1 MPSKKRRRR
10 PAGQAAPRRTQ
21 QNQTRQRPTPAP
33 TGQRVEDSFF
43 YEHPARTRR
52 EDNLVEFPT
61 GQTRPSQRPEG
72 QRPRRPSKA
81 RPARRP
87 SGARRPAQ
95 ARPAQSVP
103 RREGQRRRR
112 VTRKMLRRR
121 RMMRRLTAVALV
133 LCVAAAGIYLTM
145 TMLFKIN
152 VIRVAGPDGAALD
165 EAGPYTSSQI
175 LDTLGVKVEEN
186 IFSFDPAEKAAMLEK
201 SFPLL
206 EQIEVKRVYPST
218 VVVQVTPATPAYTMQ
233 TPNGWISLSAGLKI
247 LSAEIEK
254 PDLLV
259 LYGGDPVSVTPGDQ
273 LAYALP
279 DPALSGTAASEA
291 ASSDSGAVQAEDGR
305 VDALNTLLTALDDRG
320 LLQDVTRIEYADV
333 EEIAFLY
340 QDRISV
346 LLGTLN
352 ELDYKLDYAE
362 YMLLNKEGKGCAET
376 DTGQLD
382 CSHVKTDGTLQA
394 IFAQGVPE
402 LPSGYVVPEQT
413 PAADAAGEETGLTG
427 EEGTAAGETPAEGQA
442 DAQTGAETDT
452 QTDAQAG
459 TDGEDTQPAAAQQ
472 DTGTVNQAA
481 GDGQAAQTPAEGQTN
496 EE

>member
-10 PAGQAAPRRTQ
+10 PAGRAAP
-21 QNQTRQRPTPAP
+21 QRPQQGQNSQRPAP
-33 TGQRVEDSFF
+33 AAGSDQRVEDSFF
-43 YEHPARTRR
+43 YEHPPRARRQ
-52 EDNLVEFPT
+52 DNLVEFPT
-61 GQTRPSQRPEG
+61 GQTRPSQRPGE
-72 QRPRRPSKA
+72 QRTRNGA
-81 RPARRP
+81 RPQQVRP
-87 SGARRPAQ
+87 VRSANGARRPAQ
-95 ARPAQSVP
+95 ARPSASAP
-103 RREGQRRRR
+103 RREGRRRR
-112 VTRKMLRRR
+112 RLTRKMLRRR
-121 RMMRRLTAVALV
+121 RMMRRLTAVFLV
-133 LCVAAAGIYLTM
+133 LCVAAAGVYLTV

-152 VIRVAGPDGAALD
+152 AIQVAGPDGATLT

-175 LDTLGVKVEEN
+175 LETLGVQVEEN
-186 IFSFDPAEKAAMLEK
+186 IFSFDPGEKAAMLEK
-201 SFPLL
+201 TFPLL

-233 TPNGWISLSAGLKI
+233 TSTGWINLSAGLKI
-247 LSAEIEK
+247 LSTETQQ

-273 LAYALP
+273 LAYALA
-279 DPALSGTAASEA
+279 DPALSGADSAE
-291 ASSDSGAVQAEDGR
+291 ASSAADSESASLAQDGR
-305 VDALNTLLTALDDRG
+305 IDALNTLLTALEERG
-320 LLQDVTRIEYADV
+320 LLGDVTRIEYADV

-402 LPSGYVVPEQT
+402 LPSGYVVPEEVPVPDT
-413 PAADAAGEETGLTG
+413 ETTDPALTGETAAEGAPAGETGADPAADPSA
-427 EEGTAAGETPAEGQA
+427 
-442 DAQTGAETDT
+442 
-452 QTDAQAG
+452 
-459 TDGEDTQPAAAQQ
+459 QPADPAAE
-472 DTGTVNQAA
+472 NQAA
-481 GDGQAAQTPAEGQTN
+481 GDGTAPETPAEGTDQ
-496 EE
+496 

>member
-10 PAGQAAPRRTQ
+10 PAGRSAPQRPQ
-21 QNQTRQRPTPAP
+21 QGQNRQRPAPAA
-33 TGQRVEDSFF
+33 GSDQRVEDSFF
-43 YEHPARTRR
+43 YEHPPRARRQ
-52 EDNLVEFPT
+52 DNLVEFPT
-61 GQTRPSQRPEG
+61 GQTRPSQRPGEQWTRNG
-72 QRPRRPSKA
+72 A
-81 RPARRP
+81 RPQQMRP
-87 SGARRPAQ
+87 VRSANGARRPAQ
-95 ARPAQSVP
+95 ARPSASAP
-103 RREGQRRRR
+103 RREGRRRR
-112 VTRKMLRRR
+112 RLTRKMLRRR
-121 RMMRRLTAVALV
+121 RMMRRLTAVFLV
-133 LCVAAAGIYLTM
+133 LCVAAAGVYLTV

-152 VIRVAGPDGAALD
+152 AIRVAGPDGATLT

-175 LDTLGVKVEEN
+175 LETLGVQVEEN
-186 IFSFDPAEKAAMLEK
+186 IFSFDPGEKAAMLEK
-201 SFPLL
+201 TFPLL

-233 TPNGWISLSAGLKI
+233 TSTGWINLSAGLKI
-247 LSAEIEK
+247 LSTETQQ

-273 LAYALP
+273 LAYALA
-279 DPALSGTAASEA
+279 DPALSGADSAE
-291 ASSDSGAVQAEDGR
+291 ASSAADSESAALAQDGR
-305 VDALNTLLTALDDRG
+305 IDALTTLLTALEERG
-320 LLQDVTRIEYADV
+320 LLGDVTRIEYADV

-402 LPSGYVVPEQT
+402 LPSGYVVPEEVPVPDT
-413 PAADAAGEETGLTG
+413 ETTEPALTGETTAEGAPAGETGADPAADPSA
-427 EEGTAAGETPAEGQA
+427 
-442 DAQTGAETDT
+442 
-452 QTDAQAG
+452 
-459 TDGEDTQPAAAQQ
+459 QPADPAAE
-472 DTGTVNQAA
+472 NQAA
-481 GDGQAAQTPAEGQTN
+481 GDGTAPETPAEGTDQ
-496 EE
+496 